1 MSPKGSTESS
11 PLMASVS
18 AGGFWRTNL
27 GLFIII
33 GGDFCTSLSINF
45 YNSWLMRQV
54 PGFNFPLIYTCLHM
68 VASFLFASLLV
79 FGFRVAPANWEQA
92 RALVLRIVLL
102 AFLRGA
108 SIATNNW
115 SLEYISI
122 ALNKVIKASVPVFTV
137 PLSILFE
144 RKRYSPYKIVA
155 LLCLASGTMLSC
167 VLLSGQ
173 AADAKGILL
182 AFISAAVGGSSIVVG
197 AMLMGK
203 GTGLGPVSVLL
214 YMSPCQVLMLASV
227 VPFDELP
234 PFLDFVRDHD
244 GSTMLYLAVG
254 TLLAVAFNLMSY
266 VQLQSTSSVTS
277 SMLGNLKIVSIILI
291 YEAGLRPVQVEGG
304 SRVDGDQHRRL
315 CVDDQRRARV
325 HAAVS
330 VRARTAAGP
339 PAPGGTRRDSRGRH
353 RGTRGAAAVGRPA
366 GEEAMPRAVLT
377 RATHVATGTMRN
389 PRSVPNTRVAYVCP
403 Y

>member
-115 SLEYISI
+115 SLMYISI

-167 VLLSGQ
+167 VSLSGQ

-182 AFISAAVGGSSIVVG
+182 ALISAAVGGSSIVVG

-234 PFLDFVRDHD
+234 PFLDFVRGHD
-244 GSTMLYLAVG
+244 GSTALYLAVG

-291 YEAGLRPVQVEGG
+291 YEAGLRPVQK
-304 SRVDGDQHRRL
+304 SREDHELTAINIVGYALTISAGLAYTLLSLYERGQLQGLLRR
-315 CVDDQRRARV
+315 VGR
-325 HAAVS
+325 
-330 VRARTAAGP
+330 
-339 PAPGGTRRDSRGRH
+339 GGTREV
-353 RGTRGAAAVGRPA
+353 GTEGL
-366 GEEAMPRAVLT
+366 EAPLQSADPPERKRCL
-377 RATHVATGTMRN
+377 GL
-389 PRSVPNTRVAYVCP
+389 C
-403 Y
+403 